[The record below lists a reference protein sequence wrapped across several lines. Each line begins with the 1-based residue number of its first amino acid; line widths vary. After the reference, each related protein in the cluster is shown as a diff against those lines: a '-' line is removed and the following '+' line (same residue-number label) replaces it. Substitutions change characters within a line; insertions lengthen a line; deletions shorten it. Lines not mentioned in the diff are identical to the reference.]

1 VSPEAVREAALSF
14 AGASERDHHG
24 FPSFGTSRR
33 IFATMPDLEHLR
45 VMLPEQEIR
54 AAAAE
59 WPGWC
64 SELWWG
70 RKLSAAQVDLSRC
83 DPEVVLELLE
93 DAWRH
98 AAP

>member
-1 VSPEAVREAALSF
+1 VSPEDVREAALSF

-24 FPSFGTSRR
+24 LPSFRTSRR
-33 IFATMPDLEHLR
+33 IFATMPDPEHLR
-45 VMLPEQEIR
+45 VMLPTDEIR

-70 RKLSAAQVDLSRC
+70 SKLSAAQVELSGC
-83 DPEVVLELLE
+83 DPAVVLELLE